1 MSTATSTVPGG
12 RAAPAAGGAPAQ
24 NSGTKAARPAADVPA
39 AAASGFDSTLAWQL
53 NSKVALRPE
62 PFGALLYHF
71 GTRKLSFLKN
81 LTVVGIVAS
90 LAEHSSADAAL
101 STAGIDVVER
111 PLYLQALGA
120 LADSG
125 MIVRQPD
132 PTEASI

>member
-1 MSTATSTVPGG
+1 MSTATSTVPDG
-12 RAAPAAGGAPAQ
+12 RASAPVGGVP
-24 NSGTKAARPAADVPA
+24 ARPEP
-39 AAASGFDSTLAWQL
+39 FDPTIAWQL

-81 LTVVGIVAS
+81 LTVVGIVKS
-90 LAEHSSADAAL
+90 LADHPSADAAL
-101 STAGIDVVER
+101 SAAGIDSTAR

-125 MIVRQPD
+125 MIVRNHQED
-132 PTEASI
+132 EQ

>member
-1 MSTATSTVPGG
+1 MSSATSAALGG
-12 RAAPAAGGAPAQ
+12 RAAAATGSAPTPSSAVEK
-24 NSGTKAARPAADVPA
+24 TPPA
-39 AAASGFDSTLAWQL
+39 AAASGFDPALAWQL

-81 LTVVGIVAS
+81 LTVVDIVGS

-101 STAGIDVVER
+101 SAAGINAAQR

-125 MIVRQPD
+125 MIVRHAEL
-132 PTEASI
+132 TEVPA